1 MAYKLYQKLKSG
13 MANQGIMDAED
24 VDVTE
29 GGTRK
34 TLKQKLSTFAP
45 LPDNVTDNKQKVM
58 KNGQWVEVVVPSNAS
73 EISYNGDVSGA
84 TNVAEAIDA
93 LAGDV
98 ADAIEASSAVQTAA
112 GTEVGDVAQV
122 EIPAGSIIWHDG
134 QLYEVLA
141 LIAPGDHWEDMDV
154 APTTMSDQ
162 INALRGVSTEGVYL
176 TVTPASAIPVE
187 GVKARIY
194 NVTSQ
199 TYLPEETITQ
209 NYNTVLL
216 GQINYGD
223 VYTII
228 MPEIE
233 GYTKPADQTFKAGQL
248 RRQRTVEYVD
258 ASIPNSEALVI
269 KAKTSN
275 NVAIGSYNAVVRLYD
290 GQGAITQTINVSI
303 EGGTSQVVNIPLGT
317 KYSVTYPDISGYFTP
332 KNQIEVLTA
341 STANRYLNATYVYI
355 PSGAYKWVAYD
366 GNNIEYLDL
375 DTDLT
380 QYVANDTLFGV
391 AYLSSS
397 LVRSAEDGGDCRF
410 ILPFDMVSLGN
421 KKWSSPVVD
430 VPSVQNI
437 GGRSSTN
444 PNMYNGASNSATIL
458 DAILQYEVDNNII
471 VESVFKD
478 ISQGITLGGVTVK
491 LFIPAWQQISIATGN
506 RATLNNILTRFGSS
520 KSIPALKY
528 AGYTSLQAN
537 ATEAYKFVDGYDGA
551 FAKTSASSAY
561 AFLPIIS
568 VTQN

>member
-1 MAYKLYQKLKSG
+1 MAYKIYQKLQSG

-58 KNGQWVEVVVPSNAS
+58 KNGQWVEVVVPSDAS

-84 TNVAEAIDA
+84 TDVAGAINA

-122 EIPAGSIIWHDG
+122 EIQAGSIIWHDG
-134 QLYEVLA
+134 HLYEVLA

-176 TVTPASAIPVE
+176 TVTPALAIPVE

-209 NYNTVLL
+209 NHNTVLL

-233 GYTKPADQTFKAGQL
+233 GYTKPADQTFKAGQML
-248 RRQRTVEYVD
+248 RQRTGEYV
-258 ASIPNSEALVI
+258 SSQSNIEHLTI
-269 KAKTSN
+269 KASCSDSG
-275 NVAIGSYNAVVRLYD
+275 AIGDYDVTVKVYD
-290 GQGAITQTINVSI
+290 GQGGIASTYTLSI
-303 EGGTSQVVNIPLGT
+303 EGGTSPSLDIPYGSNYT
-317 KYSVTYPDISGYFTP
+317 VTFPDISGYLTP
-332 KNQIEVLTA
+332 RTFNCTA
-341 STANRYLNATYVYI
+341 SASNRVLNAKYVLI
-355 PSGAYKWVAYD
+355 SGTAIQWV
-366 GNNIEYLDL
+366 
-375 DTDLT
+375 
-380 QYVANDTLFGV
+380 VKNDTTGEFEYYNTDYDMTGKSIYGMAVVDSTLLANNG
-391 AYLSSS
+391 A
-397 LVRSAEDGGDCRF
+397 F
-410 ILPFDMVSLGN
+410 ILRTN
-421 KKWSSPVVD
+421 SSVTTAKVWTNPRLD
-430 VPSVQNI
+430 VPSAVD
-437 GGRSSTN
+437 
-444 PNMYNGASNSATIL
+444 MYNGESNSVNVL
-458 DAILQYEVDNNII
+458 QAISDYESAHNSTVQ
-471 VESVFKD
+471 SLFKD
-478 ISQGITLGGVTVK
+478 TNNTATDITVGGIPVKYFVAAPHQAKYILANRTV
-491 LFIPAWQQISIATGN
+491 I
-506 RATLNNILTRFGSS
+506 NNLW
-520 KSIPALKY
+520 A
-528 AGYTSLQAN
+528 
-537 ATEAYKFVDGYDGA
+537 
-551 FAKTSASSAY
+551 
-561 AFLPIIS
+561 
-568 VTQN
+568 